1 VRTGNDR
8 TATKEGQPTVN
19 PLAIACAVLA
29 VNSAPFTTTMSTS
42 GHTPKINTKWAYTI
56 KVVDPAGKPIAATI
70 SAVVVDP
77 IGGIHPVQLAGGGS
91 TPGKV
96 LTNYPIRGTLSST
109 VVWPVT
115 SRGYPLIFRVVV
127 RSAGAKRTIKYTVT
141 PR

>member
-1 VRTGNDR
+1 
-8 TATKEGQPTVN
+8 VN
-19 PLAIACAVLA
+19 PLAVACAALA
-29 VNSAPFTTTMSTS
+29 LNSAPFTTTMSTS
-42 GHTPKINTKWAYTI
+42 GHTPKINTKWAYSI

-77 IGGIHPVQLAGGGS
+77 IGGIHPVHLANVGS

-96 LTNYPIRGTLSST
+96 LTNYPIRGTLSSS

-115 SRGYPLIFRVVV
+115 ARGYPLVFKVVV
-127 RSAGAKRTIKYTVT
+127 RAAGANRTIKYTLT